1 MVQRRFLVVL
11 IVGVAALALP
21 APASAIPTANYL
33 TLAEY
38 PMHTTPRLYDD
49 VAYLGPTIAPY
60 EKRFLYVAGGVRY
73 PVRWNVQYPGT
84 FLSLTAALRQV
95 HRNAIGRH
103 SRSGISGG
111 LYLDRP
117 LGATDRK
124 RFTVVADLYYDADVL
139 VLAAG
144 HPACAGLT
152 RAQARAIATGRV
164 TRWSQVVT
172 GAGTDAIRVRYLA
185 NQTRFGTK
193 QKFRFVKGKGNRFF
207 VTYAKG
213 AKQAKDGG
221 VSAAASGD
229 RSIAAVTSWSRVRR
243 GVAGT
248 CVVPLGGVAPTNDSV
263 MSLKYPEAYHV
274 RFVAHKRLPTF
285 PLARRLRTEMHEHLR
300 SEKVKARLRGAG
312 LLVAGESPSAPVVGS
327 PGQPA
332 AAAPTVDHA
341 GRAITTTPADVEPA
355 LTGLRLDVAQDGG
368 TSRLAF
374 EPAGALRQLYLAA
387 DGSCTKTA
395 EGGWTIRGGWRYAE
409 HGGGLIARVGWF
421 LGPGPDERTVDLP
434 DAEPAVGYLDGV
446 AHARGA
452 GDPSDCP
459 TPV

>member
-1 MVQRRFLVVL
+1 MVQHRFLVVL

-21 APASAIPTANYL
+21 APASAIPTADYL

-95 HRNAIGRH
+95 HRNATGRR
-103 SRSGISGG
+103 SRTGISGG
-111 LYLDRP
+111 IYIDRP

-124 RFTVVADLYYDADVL
+124 RFTVIADLYYDADVL

-144 HPACAGLT
+144 HPGCAGLT

-172 GAGTDAIRVRYLA
+172 GSGTDAIRVRYLA

-193 QKFRFVKGKGNRFF
+193 QKFRFVKGRGNRFY

-213 AKQAKDGG
+213 ARESRDGG

-243 GVAGT
+243 GVAGG
-248 CVVPLGGVAPTNDSV
+248 CVVPLGGVAPTDDAV
-263 MSLKYPEAYHV
+263 MSLRYPEAYHV
-274 RFVAHKRLPTF
+274 RFVAHERLPTD
-285 PLARRLRTEMHEHLR
+285 PLHRRLRQEMHEHLR
-300 SEKVKARLRGAG
+300 SEKVRARLRGAG
-312 LLVAGESPSAPVVGS
+312 LLVAGESPSSVPGS

-332 AAAPTVDHA
+332 ASAPAVDHA
-341 GRAITTTPADVEPA
+341 GRPITTTPADAEAA
-355 LTGLRLDVAQDGG
+355 LTGLRLDVPEGDG

-374 EPAGALRQLYLAA
+374 EPAGALRQLHLAP
-387 DGSCTKTA
+387 DGSCAKTA
-395 EGGWTIRGGWRYAE
+395 EGGWTVRGGWRYAE

-421 LGPGPDERTVDLP
+421 LGSGPSERIVDLP
-434 DAEPAVGYLDGV
+434 DAEPAVGYLDG
-446 AHARGA
+446 ATHARRT

-459 TPV
+459 TPA